1 MAPLTGL
8 SGMLFLHP
16 PVSCDINQCDRS
28 DNVETVISLM
38 MNLTDPTFA
47 FKDTLGNELKIK
59 YHVPAQYPL
68 LPSTI
73 EVENKALS
81 MDEAR

>member
-1 MAPLTGL
+1 M
-8 SGMLFLHP
+8 
-16 PVSCDINQCDRS
+16 
-28 DNVETVISLM
+28 ISLVV
-38 MNLTDPTFA
+38 NLTDPAFA
-47 FKDTLGNELKIK
+47 FKDTLGTELKIK